1 MLRTRVW
8 RKGRLAAEDVP
19 VGEISDLVHRRDTVV
34 WVDVAEASVGD
45 FEVLA
50 EELGFHPLAVED
62 ATGRAQRPKFEVYEG
77 HYFLVTYGV
86 EVSPRGDVFAHEID
100 VFFDQRWMV
109 TVRKGD
115 PWPIDRLLARWDT
128 RDDIGRCGTGR
139 LLHDLLDL
147 VVDSHLQVAEAM
159 TDDVEA
165 LEDALSTSEGG
176 ASRRLLADT
185 HDLRRALA
193 SLRRV
198 VAPMPEVVATLASD
212 RLDLIDDALDPY
224 YRDVLDHAVRASD
237 RIEAQREMLG
247 AGLQTYLA
255 LQGHRQNEI
264 TKQLASWA
272 AILGVATVIAGIYGM
287 NFRLVPGDGS
297 LFGFW
302 FAIGLMAFSAGG
314 LYAYF
319 RRRGW
324 L

>member
-8 RKGRLAAEDVP
+8 RKGVVVSDDVP
-19 VGEISDLVHRRDTVV
+19 AGRISELVRRRDTVV
-34 WVDVAEASVGD
+34 WVDVSDASVAD

-77 HYFLVTYGV
+77 HYFLVTYAV
-86 EVSPRGDVFAHEID
+86 EVTPEGDVFAHEID
-100 VFFDQRWMV
+100 VFFDERWMV

-115 PWPIDRLLARWDT
+115 PWDLRPLIARWDG
-128 RDDIGRCGTGR
+128 REDIGTCGTGR

-147 VVDSHLQVAEAM
+147 VVDSHLNVAEST

-165 LEDALSTSEGG
+165 LEDALSTTDGP
-176 ASRRLLADT
+176 ASRQLLAET

-198 VAPMPEVVATLASD
+198 VAPMPDVISALASD
-212 RLDLIDDALDPY
+212 RLDLIEDSLDPY
-224 YRDVLDHAVRASD
+224 YRDVLDHAVRAAD
-237 RIEAQREMLG
+237 KLENQRELLG

-255 LQGHRQNEI
+255 LQGNRQNEI
-264 TKQLASWA
+264 TKQLAGWA
-272 AILGVATVIAGIYGM
+272 AILGVSTVIAGIYGM
-287 NFRLVPGDGS
+287 NFRLFPSHEV
-297 LFGFW
+297 FGFW
-302 FAIGLMAFSAGG
+302 FALGLMATSGGG
-314 LYAYF
+314 LFLYF
-319 RRRGW
+319 RRKGW